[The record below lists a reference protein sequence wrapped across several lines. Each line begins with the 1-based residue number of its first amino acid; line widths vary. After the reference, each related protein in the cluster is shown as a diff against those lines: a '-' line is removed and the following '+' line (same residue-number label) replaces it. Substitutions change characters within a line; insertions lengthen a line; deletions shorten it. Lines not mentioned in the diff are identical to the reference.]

1 MGVILIKSQIWS
13 LGTLNEFGEGEVDAL
28 RLSYCKLGPRGH
40 YGKVMGSGEVFTL
53 HSLFTFINLLSF
65 FLFSMSLPW
74 NSDYSK
80 YIQQGWG
87 VEGLE
92 F

>member
-28 RLSYCKLGPRGH
+28 RLSYCMLGPRGH
-40 YGKVMGSGEVFTL
+40 SGETMGSGEIFTL
-53 HSLFTFINLLSF
+53 HSLFTFINLSF

-80 YIQQGWG
+80 YIQQGSG

>member
-13 LGTLNEFGEGEVDAL
+13 PGTLNEFGEGEVDAL

-40 YGKVMGSGEVFTL
+40 YGEVMGSGEVFTL
-53 HSLFTFINLLSF
+53 YSLFTFINLLSF
-65 FLFSMSLPW
+65 FFPCPCRGTVITVSISSRGGSP
-74 NSDYSK
+74 
-80 YIQQGWG
+80 